1 MNPSEV
7 AEASPLHDALD
18 GFATAVDHLVKV
30 VDDGAVDVLDAVGL
44 VGFLHEFEAVRNRL
58 PVVDHRAIRS
68 AVERDLPHTLCRR
81 SMVQVLMQALLLSPG
96 EASRRVKAAEQLAD
110 RQAMTGE
117 SLGPWRPHLAAA
129 QRRGELSTEQ
139 VAVIDTALR
148 QVDGRGFDPAEV
160 EAGEQILVDAATG
173 IGPHDLRRLAQQV
186 VEAIDPDGTV
196 PDDQVQQ
203 DRRFFRWR
211 HARDGSFRG
220 EFRLTP
226 QAGAKLKAILD
237 PLAAPH
243 LTRIDLDPART
254 DPTRTDPAPADPAPA
269 DPAPADPAPAD
280 DAAPAD
286 AALSDAAAT
295 HPTLSDAMFPDAGFT
310 GDAAGSGQSTGRRV
324 VVEDDP
330 RSHDQRMHDAVEA
343 ACDRLLRAGGL
354 SGGWADN
361 SGIPATVIVTI
372 DADDL
377 ASRTGF
383 GQWSDGSPVS
393 AEAVIDLADQ
403 AEVAWCVKNSRGA
416 VLSLGRSRRLASR
429 QQSLALIARDGGCS
443 FPGCDTVPEWCERHH
458 VVSWIDGGATDLD
471 NLTLL
476 CRYHHHNFAGR
487 GWICRIN
494 SDRLPEWTPPKWI
507 DQRQRPILHSRIR
520 TRRWRAGQGPP

>member
-1 MNPSEV
+1 MNPHEV
-7 AEASPLHDALD
+7 AEATPLQHALD
-18 GFATAVDHLVKV
+18 GFATALDHLVKV
-30 VDDGAVDVLDAVGL
+30 VDDGAVDDLDAVGL
-44 VGFLHEFEAVRNRL
+44 VGFLQEFEVVRNRL
-58 PVVDHRAIRS
+58 PVVDHRVIRS

-81 SMVQVLMQALLLSPG
+81 SMLQVLMQALLLSPG

-117 SLGPWRPHLAAA
+117 PLDPWRSHLAAA
-129 QRRGELSTEQ
+129 QRRGEVSAEQ

-148 QVDGRGFDPAEV
+148 QVDGRGFDPADV
-160 EAGEQILVDAATG
+160 EAAEQILVDAAAG
-173 IGPHDLRRLAQQV
+173 VGPHDLRRLAQQV
-186 VEAIDPDGTV
+186 VEAIDPDGTL

-211 HARDGSFRG
+211 RARDGSFRG

-226 QAGAKLKAILD
+226 QTGAKLKAILD
-237 PLAAPH
+237 PLAVPH
-243 LTRIDLDPART
+243 LTRIDLDPTLT
-254 DPTRTDPAPADPAPA
+254 D
-269 DPAPADPAPAD
+269 
-280 DAAPAD
+280 
-286 AALSDAAAT
+286 
-295 HPTLSDAMFPDAGFT
+295 HTLSDHTLTDADAFT
-310 GDAAGSGQSTGRRV
+310 GAAFLGDTLTGAEAGVGRSAGRRV

-330 RSHDQRMHDAVEA
+330 RSRDQRMHDAVETV
-343 ACDRLLRAGGL
+343 CDRLLRSGGL
-354 SGGWADN
+354 ADSGGV
-361 SGIPATVIVTI
+361 PATVIVTI

-393 AEAVIDLADQ
+393 AETVIELADQ

-416 VLSLGRSRRLASR
+416 VLALGRRLRLASR

-487 GWICRIN
+487 GWTCRIN
-494 SDRLPEWTPPKWI
+494 TDRLPEWTPPKWI
-507 DQRQRPILHSRIR
+507 DQQQKPMLHPRIR
-520 TRRWRAGQGPP
+520 THRWRTRTTKHSTTPP